1 MARVIAEYRTTIYDD
16 GTMVSVRVP
25 LTEETIKGETDF
37 KPDIIDLG
45 NTSAR
50 IGQTLAV
57 LSYSRKLSKD
67 KNYSLIDE
75 NISKAI
81 RELAKMYGFEMQSI
95 HDKITRQLKITM
107 TQFRYYTRKFIM
119 DNEFKELK
127 ELLIEKIDKKN
138 KSTADLLAIK
148 LFFDDPDIC
157 IILADANRTVI

>member
-16 GTMVSVRVP
+16 GTMVSVR
-25 LTEETIKGETDF
+25 LLLKEEITEGETDF

-57 LSYSRKLSKD
+57 LSYSRRLSQNR
-67 KNYSLIDE
+67 NYALIDD

-81 RELAKMYGFEMQSI
+81 RELAIIYGFEMQSI

-107 TQFRYYTRKFIM
+107 TQFRYYARKFIM
-119 DNEFKELK
+119 ENEFQELK
-127 ELLIEKIDKKN
+127 ELLMDKIDKKN
-138 KSTADLLAIK
+138 KSTADLLAIE
-148 LFFDDPDIC
+148 LFFNNPDIS
-157 IILADANRTVI
+157 IILNDINRTVI

>member
-1 MARVIAEYRTTIYDD
+1 MANVLAEYRITIYDD
-16 GTMVSVRVP
+16 GTMVTVRLP
-25 LTEETIKGETDF
+25 LNEETTEGKNDF
-37 KPDIIDLG
+37 IPDIIDLG

-67 KNYSLIDE
+67 KNYALIDD

-81 RELAKMYGFEMQSI
+81 RELALMYGFEMQSI

-107 TQFRYYTRKFIM
+107 TQFRYYVRKFVM

-127 ELLIEKIDKKN
+127 ELLMDKVDKKN
-138 KSTADLLAIK
+138 KSTADQLAIE
-148 LFFDDPDIC
+148 LFFNNPDIS
-157 IILADANRTVI
+157 IILNDLKRTVI